1 MTEWLFHIGEILWH
15 TVIDTAKLVPFLF
28 LSYLLME
35 LLEHRSSDAAES
47 WLRRSGRIGPLIGGA
62 FGVVPQCGFSAAASG
77 MYAGRIIT
85 SGTLI
90 AVYLSTSDEMLPILI
105 SRGAPISLVLK
116 ILGTKLMVGIVTGFA
131 VDAVA
136 GMRCRK
142 GQGEQTPRI
151 EELCERE
158 HCRCEDHF
166 LLSAI
171 KHTLHITLFILL
183 FTFFLNLIIHG
194 VGEERLAALLT
205 GLGVGG
211 NLLAAVVG
219 LIPNCASSIVI
230 TELYLSGML
239 SVGAMFSGLLVNAG
253 IGSALLLRN
262 NRPFTD
268 SIRIIVILLCIGATF
283 GILVDLTP
291 LASLFS

>member
-1 MTEWLFHIGEILWH
+1 MTEIFEHVVEILWH
-15 TVIDTAKLVPFLF
+15 TLIDTAKLVPFLF
-28 LSYLLME
+28 LGYLLME
-35 LLEHRSSDAAES
+35 FLEHRSSDAAES

-62 FGVVPQCGFSAAASG
+62 FGILPQCGFSAAASG
-77 MYAGRIIT
+77 LYAGRIIT
-85 SGTLI
+85 AGTLV
-90 AVYLSTSDEMLPILI
+90 AVFLSTSDEMLPILI
-105 SRGAPISLVLK
+105 SHGAPLPLVLK
-116 ILGTKLMVGIVTGFA
+116 ILGTKLLVGVVAGFA

-136 GMRCRK
+136 GLCRRK
-142 GQGEQTPRI
+142 SAGEETPRI
-151 EELCERE
+151 EELCARE

-171 KHTLHITLFILL
+171 KHTLHITLFILV
-183 FTFFLNLIIHG
+183 FTFFLNLIVHG

-205 GLGVGG
+205 GLGVTG

-253 IGSALLLRN
+253 IGTALLLRN
-262 NRPFTD
+262 NRPVKD
-268 SIRIIVILLCIGATF
+268 SVRLILILLCIGAAF

-291 LASLFS
+291 IAALF

>member
-1 MTEWLFHIGEILWH
+1 MTEIFEHVVEILWH
-15 TVIDTAKLVPFLF
+15 TLIDTAKLVPFLF
-28 LSYLLME
+28 LGYLLME
-35 LLEHRSSDAAES
+35 FLEHRSSDAAES

-62 FGVVPQCGFSAAASG
+62 FGILPQCGFSAAASG
-77 MYAGRIIT
+77 LYAGRIIT
-85 SGTLI
+85 AGTLV
-90 AVYLSTSDEMLPILI
+90 AVFLSTSDEMLPILI
-105 SRGAPISLVLK
+105 SHGAPLPLVLK
-116 ILGTKLMVGIVTGFA
+116 ILGTKLLVGVVAGFA

-136 GMRCRK
+136 GLCRRK
-142 GQGEQTPRI
+142 SARKETPRI

-171 KHTLHITLFILL
+171 KHTLHITLFILV
-183 FTFFLNLIIHG
+183 FTFFLNLIVHG

-205 GLGVGG
+205 GLGVTG

-253 IGSALLLRN
+253 IGTALLLRN
-262 NRPFTD
+262 NRPVKD
-268 SIRIIVILLCIGATF
+268 SVRLILILLCIGAAF

-291 LASLFS
+291 IAALF

>member
-1 MTEWLFHIGEILWH
+1 MTEIFEHVVEILWH
-15 TVIDTAKLVPFLF
+15 TIIDTAKLVPFLF
-28 LSYLLME
+28 LGYLLME
-35 LLEHRSSDAAES
+35 FLEHRSSDAAES

-62 FGVVPQCGFSAAASG
+62 FGILPQCGFSAAASG
-77 MYAGRIIT
+77 LYAGRIIT
-85 SGTLI
+85 AGTLV
-90 AVYLSTSDEMLPILI
+90 AVFLSTSDEMLPILI
-105 SRGAPISLVLK
+105 SHGAPLPLVLK
-116 ILGTKLMVGIVTGFA
+116 ILGTKLLVGVVAGFA

-136 GMRCRK
+136 GLCRRK
-142 GQGEQTPRI
+142 SAREETPRI
-151 EELCERE
+151 EELCARE

-171 KHTLHITLFILL
+171 KHTLHITLFILV
-183 FTFFLNLIIHG
+183 FTFFLNLIVHG

-205 GLGVGG
+205 GLGVTG

-239 SVGAMFSGLLVNAG
+239 SVGARFSGLLVNAG
-253 IGSALLLRN
+253 IGTALLLRN
-262 NRPFTD
+262 NRPVKD
-268 SIRIIVILLCIGATF
+268 SVRLILILLCIGAAF

-291 LASLFS
+291 IAALF

>member
-1 MTEWLFHIGEILWH
+1 MTEIFEHVVEILWH
-15 TVIDTAKLVPFLF
+15 TLIDTAKLVPFLF
-28 LSYLLME
+28 LGYLLME
-35 LLEHRSSDAAES
+35 FLEHRSSDAAES

-62 FGVVPQCGFSAAASG
+62 FGILPQCGFSAAASG
-77 MYAGRIIT
+77 LYAGRIIT
-85 SGTLI
+85 AGTLV
-90 AVYLSTSDEMLPILI
+90 AVFLSTSDEMLPILI
-105 SRGAPISLVLK
+105 SHGAPLPLVLK
-116 ILGTKLMVGIVTGFA
+116 ILGTKLLVGVVAGFA
-131 VDAVA
+131 VDAIA
-136 GMRCRK
+136 GLCRRK
-142 GQGEQTPRI
+142 SAREETPRI
-151 EELCERE
+151 EELCARE

-171 KHTLHITLFILL
+171 KHTLHITLFILV
-183 FTFFLNLIIHG
+183 FTFFLNLIVHG

-205 GLGVGG
+205 GLGVTG

-253 IGSALLLRN
+253 IGTALLLRN
-262 NRPFTD
+262 NRPVKD
-268 SIRIIVILLCIGATF
+268 SVRLILILLCIGAAF

-291 LASLFS
+291 IAALF

>member
-1 MTEWLFHIGEILWH
+1 MTEIFEHVVEILWH
-15 TVIDTAKLVPFLF
+15 TIIDTAKLVPFLF
-28 LSYLLME
+28 LGYLLME
-35 LLEHRSSDAAES
+35 FLEHRSSDAAES

-62 FGVVPQCGFSAAASG
+62 FGILPQCGFSAAASG
-77 MYAGRIIT
+77 LYAGRIIT
-85 SGTLI
+85 AGTLV
-90 AVYLSTSDEMLPILI
+90 AVFLSTSDEMLPILI
-105 SRGAPISLVLK
+105 SHGAPLPLVLK
-116 ILGTKLMVGIVTGFA
+116 ILGTKLLVGVVAGFA

-136 GMRCRK
+136 GLCRRK
-142 GQGEQTPRI
+142 SAREETPRI
-151 EELCERE
+151 EELCARE

-171 KHTLHITLFILL
+171 KHTLHITLFILV
-183 FTFFLNLIIHG
+183 FTFFLNLIVHG

-205 GLGVGG
+205 GLGVTG

-253 IGSALLLRN
+253 IGTALLLRN
-262 NRPFTD
+262 NRPVKD
-268 SIRIIVILLCIGATF
+268 SVRLILILLCIGAAF

-291 LASLFS
+291 IAALF

>member
-1 MTEWLFHIGEILWH
+1 MTEIFEHVVEILWH
-15 TVIDTAKLVPFLF
+15 TLIDTAKLVPFLF
-28 LSYLLME
+28 LGYLLME
-35 LLEHRSSDAAES
+35 FLEHRSSDAAES

-62 FGVVPQCGFSAAASG
+62 FGILPQCGFSAAASG
-77 MYAGRIIT
+77 LYAGRIIT
-85 SGTLI
+85 AGTLV
-90 AVYLSTSDEMLPILI
+90 AVFLSTSDEMLPILI
-105 SRGAPISLVLK
+105 SHGAPLSLVLK
-116 ILGTKLMVGIVTGFA
+116 ILGTKLLVGVVAGFA

-136 GMRCRK
+136 GLCRRK
-142 GQGEQTPRI
+142 SAREETPRI
-151 EELCERE
+151 EELCARE

-171 KHTLHITLFILL
+171 KHTLHITLFILV
-183 FTFFLNLIIHG
+183 FTFFLNLIVHG

-205 GLGVGG
+205 GLGVTG

-253 IGSALLLRN
+253 IGTALLLRN
-262 NRPFTD
+262 NRPVKD
-268 SIRIIVILLCIGATF
+268 SVRLILILLCIGAAF

-291 LASLFS
+291 IAALF